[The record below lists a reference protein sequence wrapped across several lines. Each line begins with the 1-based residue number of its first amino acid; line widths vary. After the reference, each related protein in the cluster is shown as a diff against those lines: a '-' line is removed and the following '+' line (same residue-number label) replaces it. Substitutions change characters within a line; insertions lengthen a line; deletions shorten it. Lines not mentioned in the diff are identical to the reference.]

1 MIRLY
6 TFAFYAQ
13 DGSHVE
19 TKAEGEA
26 IDYGDK
32 CVTKCQSV
40 AYREAL
46 YKTFVAPFESS
57 IVDPQGSVDIED
69 QDHELERQDKNKT
82 NEKVQP
88 RQQQTQRQTPPA
100 PAKKQEQPVRK
111 ITAYGINANKKLWED
126 YWIIKMSV
134 KKHERDAN
142 GQPMWNIENM
152 WPHFDDTLQALFAA
166 EKIEDL
172 TIDQSRKLEGILK
185 QKLEGIIAEET
196 AMRASQDVGASRGFQ
211 KVTTNQT

>member
-13 DGSHVE
+13 DGTHVE

-46 YKTFVAPFESS
+46 YKTFVAPFEAS

-69 QDHELERQDKNKT
+69 QDHNLDHQDKNQK
-82 NEKVQP
+82 NQP
-88 RQQQTQRQTPPA
+88 RQQQPARTTPAA
-100 PAKKQEQPVRK
+100 PARKQEQPVRK

-134 KKHERDAN
+134 KKHEKDAN
-142 GQPMWNIENM
+142 GQLMWNMENM
-152 WPHFDDTLQALFAA
+152 WTHFDDTIHALFAA

-172 TIDQSRKLEGILK
+172 TIDQSRKLEGVLK
-185 QKLEGIIAEET
+185 QKLEAIIAEET
-196 AMRASQDVGASRGFQ
+196 AMRASHDVGASRGFQ
-211 KVTTNQT
+211 KVTTNQQTA